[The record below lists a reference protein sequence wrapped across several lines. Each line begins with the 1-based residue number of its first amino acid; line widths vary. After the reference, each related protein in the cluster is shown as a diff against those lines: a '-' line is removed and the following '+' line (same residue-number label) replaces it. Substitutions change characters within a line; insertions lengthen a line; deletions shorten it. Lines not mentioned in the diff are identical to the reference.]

1 MDAFIDTLRETMTLE
16 HAAALEACL
25 RCGNCGTA
33 CAWVLETGDAEL
45 HPLRRVELLRDVY
58 RRFLTWEGRVFG
70 RAWAATQAREKV
82 FEKRE
87 AFWKCTACG
96 RCTLACPLGISQRG
110 LFRWARN
117 AYSASD
123 LGPAHPI
130 RQAIADNTRLFSHS
144 FGVSRERVFL
154 LLGAF
159 FAAHEIEAP
168 VDAPGAE
175 YLLVFP
181 TVDAYRF
188 PNHLYKLFA
197 LLNAM
202 GVRYTGSSRVVDL
215 GTEVDHVLV
224 DHKLSERILCA
235 VEAEAERLGVRK
247 LIVPECGCDVRT
259 FFMDASRILGR
270 PLRVAVESVDVLL
283 RDAIAVGSL
292 PVHPIERTVTLHDP
306 CQVTR
311 LSGLGQVARDI
322 LAMIASRFV
331 EMTPN
336 REDNYCCNGSSGP
349 LRLVENTDLRRR
361 VSRLKAQQIRNTG
374 AECVVTPCAICTLSL
389 TDICDHYGLSK
400 GEPMVRILY
409 DLIYEAVYPALCEA
423 GRENAC
429 SLPAVL
435 VGQSEEAIAQYSLS
449 GVCAHLEES
458 GDIEA
463 HWRWVSEQPPV
474 QRSGIVLRR
483 PGERSEKPIRRAE
496 AK

>member
-123 LGPAHPI
+123 LGPPHPI

-202 GVRYTGSSRVVDL
+202 GVRYTGSSRAVDL

-224 DHKLSERILCA
+224 NHELSERMLCA

-270 PLRVAVESVDVLL
+270 P
-283 RDAIAVGSL
+283 
-292 PVHPIERTVTLHDP
+292 
-306 CQVTR
+306 
-311 LSGLGQVARDI
+311 
-322 LAMIASRFV
+322 
-331 EMTPN
+331 
-336 REDNYCCNGSSGP
+336 
-349 LRLVENTDLRRR
+349 LRRR

-435 VGQSEEAIAQYSLS
+435 VGQSEETIAQYSLS
-449 GVCAHLEES
+449 GVCALLEES

-483 PGERSEKPIRRAE
+483 PGERSEKRRRHVPSVASLLPTRE
-496 AK
+496 PGLDDRVRHLPCGDRHRSSNLRCQFVSARRSLCVRNAGP